1 MEEYQKFTDIAAI
14 SEEGMEF
21 GDTIFL
27 KKNGTLTVS
36 RTNDTWSSVDMD
48 KAAAWTGIIAFSG
61 GSSDLLG
68 LRTDGT
74 VAAVGKN
81 ENGQGNVSEWAD
93 IAAIQSCGNYSVGKK
108 TDGTFVIATND
119 EKLAKSFDEVVNHQ

>member
-1 MEEYQKFTDIAAI
+1 
-14 SEEGMEF
+14 MEF

-27 KKNGTLTVS
+27 KKNGTLTIS
-36 RTNDTWSSVDMD
+36 QNDTWSSVDMD

>member
-1 MEEYQKFTDIAAI
+1 
-14 SEEGMEF
+14 
-21 GDTIFL
+21 
-27 KKNGTLTVS
+27 
-36 RTNDTWSSVDMD
+36 MD

-81 ENGQGNVSEWAD
+81 ENGQGNVFEWTD